1 MADKKISAL
10 SNATTPLAGTE
21 VLPIVQ
27 SGSTVKVSVA
37 NLTAGRDVSAK
48 DLNVTGSYT
57 QGNTAITIGT
67 NQLVKDTNGWFAF
80 GTATTRPARVLIENE
95 GASGNPQIML
105 VDSNSFALQGELRF
119 DAGDLIYD
127 YWDGGIVGRTEKFR
141 AQANDD
147 FRVTL
152 GNLVLGTAGKGID
165 FSANTGAPGMTSE
178 LLDWYEEG
186 AFTPVI
192 TSSSG
197 TITSYTATGFYNRIG
212 QTITV
217 HLVVNITDPGSA
229 SGNLVF
235 SGLPFTAANVGLYA
249 AVVTARED
257 NVTGSSFQVLFDGNA
272 TTGKIAGA
280 NWSSNVKYFFGATY
294 LLA

>member
-1 MADKKISAL
+1 
-10 SNATTPLAGTE
+10 
-21 VLPIVQ
+21 
-27 SGSTVKVSVA
+27 
-37 NLTAGRDVSAK
+37 
-48 DLNVTGSYT
+48 
-57 QGNTAITIGT
+57 
-67 NQLVKDTNGWFAF
+67 
-80 GTATTRPARVLIENE
+80 
-95 GASGNPQIML
+95 
-105 VDSNSFALQGELRF
+105 
-119 DAGDLIYD
+119 
-127 YWDGGIVGRTEKFR
+127 
-141 AQANDD
+141 
-147 FRVTL
+147 
-152 GNLVLGTAGKGID
+152 
-165 FSANTGAPGMTSE
+165 MTSE

-235 SGLPFTAANVGLYA
+235 SGLPFAAANVGLYA